1 MTQDQITEGKLLAQ
15 RVILFAMRHSNLT
28 VRELRNAVRQIFGDE
43 VEAALKAD
51 LQPNAGGERRAD

>member
-51 LQPNAGGERRAD
+51 LQPNG